1 MNHED
6 MTYTEAKDILENYI
20 HTEFFSRKD
29 SDVGQ
34 AIVKS
39 IILLE
44 KESKLEEKYSNKN
57 ECNYHNS
64 PKRFLHC
71 PVCDYNRK
79 HDKNRSN
86 EYGNINITECPQ
98 CGFSVIILRTERTRS
113 SYVSDAMRR
122 TCWNKAYELYKNGAK
137 NGSIT
142 IPWQTYYANSKKSE
156 KLHIRYGF
164 DTDYMLKTLD
174 V

>member
-20 HTEFFSRKD
+20 HTEFFDRKD

-39 IILLE
+39 IMLLNKESE
-44 KESKLEEKYSNKN
+44 KEIKYK
-57 ECNYHNS
+57 EQYNYYNA

-79 HDKNRSN
+79 HYKNKCN
-86 EYGNINITECPQ
+86 KLGEINITECPQ
-98 CGFSVIILRTERTRS
+98 CGFSVIILRTERNRS
-113 SYVSDAMRR
+113 SYISDAMRR
-122 TCWNKAYELYKNGAK
+122 TCWNKAYNLYKNGAK
-137 NGSIT
+137 NESIA
-142 IPWQTYYANSKKSE
+142 IPWQTYYANSMKTE

-164 DTDYMLKTLD
+164 NVDDMLKTLD
-174 V
+174 I